1 MSSSFDGQQYK
12 SVRGP
17 VDEFTVKQL
26 PFVTVMSRP
35 STASS
40 AHAVPA
46 QLSKPR
52 PSPTGTAT
60 PSSQQLSRPHTAATG
75 TMSFAAPRAAQF
87 SPKWTADKMRVAG
100 APSASSGTASA
111 QPGRQRALPVPSEQ
125 KLLSKQNAGDY
136 NHMMGEKTVRGEAA
150 AGRRV
155 PVRALLF
162 EENSTLRAAVSALR
176 TMIEHEK
183 QLKEGIEREVDELQG
198 RCAELEAAV
207 EAGSCK
213 GGDKAW
219 RTNTKKLKN
228 FGPLAPSSVTDPF
241 AEEQRIIRER
251 QQRLAEKEQ
260 RRREKLEQPGP
271 AATNPLAATKFAA
284 TKMHA

>member
-1 MSSSFDGQQYK
+1 MSSSFDGQQCQYK

-40 AHAVPA
+40 AHVVHA
-46 QLSKPR
+46 QPKPR
-52 PSPTGTAT
+52 PSSNGTAT
-60 PSSQQLSRPHTAATG
+60 PSQHLSRPHTAATA
-75 TMSFAAPRAAQF
+75 TMSFAAPRGGAAQF
-87 SPKWTADKMRVAG
+87 SPKWAADKLRT
-100 APSASSGTASA
+100 PSSSSASA
-111 QPGRQRALPVPSEQ
+111 QPGRQRAQQPLPSEQ
-125 KLLSKQNAGDY
+125 KLFSKQNAGD
-136 NHMMGEKTVRGEAA
+136 MLGEKTVRGEAA

-155 PVRALLF
+155 PVQALLF

-176 TMIEHEK
+176 SMIDHEK
-183 QLKEGIEREVDELQG
+183 QLKKGIECELDELQG
-198 RCAELEAAV
+198 RCAELEAAI
-207 EAGSCK
+207 EAASCK

-241 AEEQRIIRER
+241 AEEQRIMRER

-260 RRREKLEQPGP
+260 RRREKLEQSGP
-271 AATNPLAATKFAA
+271 AATNPLAAA